1 MHAHQVGPSIAFL
14 GTAFSHV
21 LGHPVGSTQGGVFGC
36 GTTSSV
42 VFVVCVPS
50 LSVVQPFVCWSDP
63 MALVAPTLWGSGASR
78 RRQSL
83 PDDLHASQSCPDD
96 SEHGSGSV
104 SRSRSTSFSTRWS
117 VFSFREALF
126 ARSMRGSISARASSV
141 RLRRRRRCCSTT
153 PPARRGAQ
161 LRPAT
166 LLFALIVVCRS
177 ADGITLPLRVDGLR
191 LGLGGRV
198 TPDVFRLH
206 ACRPLAQES
215 AVQWCLCQKQ
225 CAGQQMASSDAGRFV
240 RSMSSSAHKQDEV
253 GAA

>member
-1 MHAHQVGPSIAFL
+1 MSRWPSRGGCARTPGGPVYCLPGHSL
-14 GTAFSHV
+14 SHV
-21 LGHPVGSTQGGVFGC
+21 LGHPVCSAQGGVLGC
-36 GTTSSV
+36 GTVSQAVS
-42 VFVVCVPS
+42 VVCVPS
-50 LSVVQPFVCWSDP
+50 LSVVQPLDCWSDP
-63 MALVAPTLWGSGASR
+63 MALVALTLWGSGASR

-126 ARSMRGSISARASSV
+126 ARSMRGSSSARASSV

-166 LLFALIVVCRS
+166 LLFPLIVVCSRQMETKCR
-177 ADGITLPLRVDGLR
+177 TLE
-191 LGLGGRV
+191 
-198 TPDVFRLH
+198 TK
-206 ACRPLAQES
+206 CRTLETN
-215 AVQWCLCQKQ
+215 V
-225 CAGQQMASSDAGRFV
+225 G
-240 RSMSSSAHKQDEV
+240 SSAQVNRWHQVMPGGLSE
-253 GAA
+253 A

>member
-1 MHAHQVGPSIAFL
+1 MNGRPRN
-14 GTAFSHV
+14 
-21 LGHPVGSTQGGVFGC
+21 
-36 GTTSSV
+36 SSALKSARSQRRGMSCTV
-42 VFVVCVPS
+42 ATRVALVPS
-50 LSVVQPFVCWSDP
+50 HDPVRLLSLLAGQCSP
-63 MALVAPTLWGSGASR
+63 
-78 RRQSL
+78 
-83 PDDLHASQSCPDD
+83 
-96 SEHGSGSV
+96 SV
-104 SRSRSTSFSTRWS
+104 RL
-117 VFSFREALF
+117 ALF

-141 RLRRRRRCCSTT
+141 RLRRRRRRCSTT